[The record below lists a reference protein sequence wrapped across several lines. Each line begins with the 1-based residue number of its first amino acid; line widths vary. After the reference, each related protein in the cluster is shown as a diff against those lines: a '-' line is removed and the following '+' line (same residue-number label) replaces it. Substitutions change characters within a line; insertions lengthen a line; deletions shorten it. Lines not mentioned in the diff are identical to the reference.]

1 MIENLDLALRIKT
14 QLEDYLAQ
22 LNYKKALVTIDD
34 SSINSSREFFE
45 KHELHRDKHQFQ
57 LHRDKHQFH
66 SGRGYYIYDEDLI
79 VKQLSDSIIDRLVED
94 LELFLIYKK
103 SSKFELNIRHSSV
116 IDASDVL
123 DGVFSANLWYE
134 IKPYYN

>member
-1 MIENLDLALRIKT
+1 MIDNLDLALRIKT

-22 LNYKKALVTIDD
+22 LDYKKALVAIDD
-34 SSINSSREFFE
+34 SSIKASREFFE
-45 KHELHRDKHQFQ
+45 EHE

-66 SGRGYYIYDEDLI
+66 SGRGSYIYDEDLI
-79 VKQLSDSIIDRLVED
+79 VKQLSDSIIYKLVED
-94 LELFLIYKK
+94 FELFLIYKK

-134 IKPYYN
+134 IKPHYN